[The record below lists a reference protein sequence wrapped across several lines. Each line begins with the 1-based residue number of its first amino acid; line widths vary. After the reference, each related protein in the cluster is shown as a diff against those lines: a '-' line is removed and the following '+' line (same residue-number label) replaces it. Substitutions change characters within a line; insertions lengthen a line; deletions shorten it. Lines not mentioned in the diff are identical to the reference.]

1 MGDKDIEEKVLEI
14 LHAIDAPVNPD
25 VIAEQKR
32 VKATK
37 S

>member
-14 LHAIDAPVNPD
+14 LHTIDGPVSPV
-25 VIAEQKR
+25 VIAEQK
-32 VKATK
+32 K